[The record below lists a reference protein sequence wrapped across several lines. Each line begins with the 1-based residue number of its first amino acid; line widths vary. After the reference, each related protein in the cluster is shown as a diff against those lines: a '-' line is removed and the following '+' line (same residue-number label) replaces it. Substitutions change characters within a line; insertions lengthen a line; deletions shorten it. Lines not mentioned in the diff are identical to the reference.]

1 MLDVTLNHFFV
12 LSLVLFLIGLVGLAF
27 NRKSFISVLFSLE
40 IMFIASNINF
50 VAAGKFFDKAEG
62 QLFSIF
68 TLAIFA
74 VELAIGLSIVYLLF
88 KQNKSVDI
96 EKI

>member
-1 MLDVTLNHFFV
+1 MLDITLNHFFV

-50 VAAGKFFDKAEG
+50 VAAANFFDKVEG
-62 QLFSIF
+62 QMFSIF
-68 TLAIFA
+68 ALAIFA